1 MLIRNIFKRSFISLL
16 VITLLS
22 GCSLLDEIGTV
33 SDVTDEQLKYLLLE
47 ADSLPGFTN
56 MNDEDLEPFI
66 KERDEAMKDIES
78 ELCDKDRV
86 FQGSY
91 LANEDQSIFVNTMS
105 EPACNTIK
113 NNLEYTA
120 SKEAIEEFNSN
131 TQAALSNIVAQAGGG
146 VKNVRTRLIESDEF
160 GSNIIIY
167 ETTADL
173 IYEVEVG
180 YIVKTYIIVSDKAV
194 LYIGIES
201 FEGYDDGV
209 DQLAAKLVTNGQ
221 YKLDYIK

>member
-22 GCSLLDEIGTV
+22 GCSLLAESGTV

-47 ADSLPGFTN
+47 ADSLPGFTK
-56 MNDEDLEPFI
+56 MNDEDLEPVI
-66 KERDEAMKDIES
+66 KEQEEAIKDES

-86 FQGSY
+86 FQGSF

-105 EPACNTIK
+105 EPSCNTIK
-113 NNLEYTA
+113 NNLEYLV
-120 SKEAIEEFNSN
+120 SKEAIEDFNSSA
-131 TQAALSNIVAQAGGG
+131 QASITNFVAQVGGG
-146 VKNVRTRLIESDEF
+146 VKNVRTRLIGSDGF

-173 IYEVEVG
+173 IYEEEVG
-180 YIVKTYIIVSDKAV
+180 YSTKTYVIVSDKAI
-194 LYIGIES
+194 LYISIES